1 MRQLFVTSIRDFEK
15 NTMGTVDM
23 MEAPMPEPKD
33 EEIRIKVVY
42 ASICGSDTH
51 ILTGNLGEMESTTR
65 SMLPMSFGH
74 ELSGVIDKVGS
85 TAEKMGFKVGQKVV
99 ANYAKYCG
107 CCENCREG
115 KVNLCSNMGYRMN
128 GFSEYAVYH
137 MSQIFPIPDDADL
150 KDYALVE
157 PLTVALSSAEQAKIS
172 YGKSVAIMGAGGL
185 GMMLVQLARLAGA
198 STITVFDIVPEKL
211 ELALENGADYALN
224 SAEEGVAERA
234 IELAGGRYDC
244 VLEGTGAT
252 AAAKLGLQL
261 LARDG
266 DAVYFAMYGKDP
278 ILPVN
283 LQSDLYWDQKHIH
296 GMIQGAWQFP
306 KSIRMIP
313 RMAFSKII
321 QKEHTLTNYKQAF
334 EDLYSKKYAKI
345 VIKMDE

>member
-1 MRQLFVTSIRDFEK
+1 MNRK
-15 NTMGTVDM
+15 
-23 MEAPMPEPKD
+23 
-33 EEIRIKVVY
+33 
-42 ASICGSDTH
+42 C
-51 ILTGNLGEMESTTR
+51 ES
-65 SMLPMSFGH
+65 
-74 ELSGVIDKVGS
+74 
-85 TAEKMGFKVGQKVV
+85 
-99 ANYAKYCG
+99 
-107 CCENCREG
+107 
-115 KVNLCSNMGYRMN
+115 
-128 GFSEYAVYH
+128 
-137 MSQIFPIPDDADL
+137 
-150 KDYALVE
+150 
-157 PLTVALSSAEQAKIS
+157 
-172 YGKSVAIMGAGGL
+172 
-185 GMMLVQLARLAGA
+185 
-198 STITVFDIVPEKL
+198 
-211 ELALENGADYALN
+211 ALENGADYALN

-313 RMAFSKII
+313 RMDFSKII